1 MRKSILSA
9 IVCAAVGF
17 GVAPPTEAAS
27 VRISGVVSWGP
38 GTPGTLFSAP
48 GATSTFS
55 FFLPD
60 PISSNP
66 TTQATGFSYTTN
78 GREVTDPL
86 LPTFVTV
93 EFFTADF
100 AGLFDMTVIIGDL
113 VDEVVSLY
121 GPDIGTSLTI
131 DTGTFSAAA
140 GVQLD
145 PATGSGTVEVSA
157 LGRGETAFGA
167 GAVPVALG
175 RGVTGFGAGAVPE
188 PSTWV
193 MMALG
198 FAALA
203 FAGYRSSRKAAMVT

>member
-1 MRKSILSA
+1 MRKGILGA

-17 GVAPPTEAAS
+17 GVAPPTEAAT
-27 VRISGVVSWGP
+27 VQISGLVSWGIDAP
-38 GTPGTLFSAP
+38 FTLFSAP
-48 GATSTFS
+48 GASSSFS

-66 TTQATGFSYTTN
+66 TTQAIGFSYRTN

-93 EFFTADF
+93 EFFTADL

-145 PATGSGTVEVSA
+145 PATGSGTVTVSP
-157 LGRGETAFGA
+157 LGVG
-167 GAVPVALG
+167 P
-175 RGVTGFGAGAVPE
+175 TGFGAGAVPE

-193 MMALG
+193 MMTLG
-198 FAALA
+198 FAGLA
-203 FAGYRSSRKAAMVT
+203 FAGYRTSRKRVMVA